1 LRDAASIVSEI
12 DMASY
17 FDSISSSQ
25 NLNIEE
31 QIKKMKYQDDRDGW
45 LDVSEVNI
53 FNSRDL

>member
-1 LRDAASIVSEI
+1 
-12 DMASY
+12 MASY